1 MHFEVLPIL
10 EAGWKWVCCGF
21 DCRRVGRSKEGN
33 AMAFICFIFVAV
45 RLDVAD
51 ALAVIASGCF
61 YTLVERKA
69 GGTSGGFVGYVFG
82 RLFIGLGKDR
92 VIDGEGSRKAGVV
105 VASAIP
111 FAAHTEV
118 TVAVFKVA
126 EEIGELRIGQYG
138 SHD

>member
-51 ALAVIASGCF
+51 ALAVIASGGLDPF
-61 YTLVERKA
+61 VEWQAGGSGGSLVGDVLGGVFVRWWEGRVGDGESGGKA
-69 GGTSGGFVGYVFG
+69 GAIVSSSVPFAAGT
-82 RLFIGLGKDR
+82 
-92 VIDGEGSRKAGVV
+92 EVV
-105 VASAIP
+105 VAI
-111 FAAHTEV
+111 FE
-118 TVAVFKVA
+118 VA
-126 EEIGELRIGQYG
+126 EEIGELRG
-138 SHD
+138 S